1 MNNPNPSDQ
10 KSGLLIKGAEESWL
24 PKEDIDWQPDPS
36 WRFDRRED
44 GSWHWGDPDVHVVSV
59 EEANAGRSR
68 AIVLDFFG
76 KKLEFVVDVYYERT
90 PEGRLHTIQYVPR
103 FEPLSGYRF
112 ASLEEKRLY
121 LRAGLFLLRNGFL
134 EIDSPKTRTCRTI
147 VIYLN
152 DALSTARDAGLVA
165 SLQAANQKKFV
176 KKALVSHYRDYVSNL
191 KRRFLVL
198 VIFVPVY
205 LMARQL
211 GVVEWVRGFVS

>member
-10 KSGLLIKGAEESWL
+10 KNSPLIKGAEESWL
-24 PKEDIDWQPDPS
+24 SKEDIYWQPDPS

-44 GSWHWGDPDVHVVSV
+44 GSWHWGDPDVHVASV

-68 AIVLDFFG
+68 AVVLDFFG

-134 EIDSPKTRTCRTI
+134 EIDSPKTRTCRDV

-152 DALSTARDAGLVA
+152 DPLAIFRDSGLVA
-165 SLQAANQKKFV
+165 SLQAANQKRFV
-176 KKALVSHYRDYVSNL
+176 KKALASHYRDYVSAL
-191 KRRFLVL
+191 KLRLLVAAI
-198 VIFVPVY
+198 VIPVY
-205 LMARQL
+205 FVVHHF
-211 GVVEWVRGFVS
+211 GVVDWVRGFVS